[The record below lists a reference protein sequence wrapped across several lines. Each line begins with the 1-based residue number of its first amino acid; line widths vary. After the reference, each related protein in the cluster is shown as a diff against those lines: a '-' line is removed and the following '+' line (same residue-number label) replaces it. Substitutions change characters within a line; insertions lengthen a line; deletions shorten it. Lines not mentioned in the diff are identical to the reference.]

1 MLALESLHAR
11 YGPIE
16 ALRGIDLEVRAGELV
31 CLIGANGAG
40 KSSTLRA
47 ISGLLRAARGR
58 IAFDGREIQ
67 SLRPDEI
74 LKAGIAHCPEGR
86 RVFPYLT
93 VRENLEMGAYVRADA
108 SAVAADLER
117 LCEHF
122 PILAERRAQPAG
134 TLSGGEQQMLAIARA
149 LMARPRLLLLDE
161 PSLGLAPTVVETT
174 FEIIADIRRSGTTVL
189 MVEQNAYQ
197 ALRMADRAYVMETG
211 RIVLAGPARELVE
224 NDQVRRAYLG
234 AAGVPA

>member
-1 MLALESLHAR
+1 MLALEGLHAA
-11 YGPIE
+11 YGPID
-16 ALRGIDLEVRAGELV
+16 AIRGIDVEVRAGELV

-47 ISGLLRAARGR
+47 ISGLLPAARGR
-58 IAFDGREIQ
+58 ILFDGREIQ
-67 SLRPDEI
+67 RLRPDEI
-74 LKAGIAHCPEGR
+74 LSAGIAHCPEGR
-86 RVFPYLT
+86 RIFPYLT
-93 VRENLEMGAYVRADA
+93 VRENLEMGAYVRRDA
-108 SAVAADLER
+108 AAVASDVDR
-117 LCEHF
+117 LCALF

-161 PSLGLAPTVVETT
+161 PSLGLAPALVDTT
-174 FEIIADIRRSGTTVL
+174 FEIIADIRRRGTTVL
-189 MVEQNAYQ
+189 MVEQNAYR

-211 RIVLAGPARELVE
+211 RIVLSGPAHELLD

-234 AAGVPA
+234 G